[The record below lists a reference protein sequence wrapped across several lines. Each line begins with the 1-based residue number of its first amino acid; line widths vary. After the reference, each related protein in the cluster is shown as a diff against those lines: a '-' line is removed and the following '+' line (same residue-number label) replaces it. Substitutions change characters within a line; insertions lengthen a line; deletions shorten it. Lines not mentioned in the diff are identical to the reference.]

1 METQNLGLGG
11 LEGLAS
17 HGGPDQA
24 FVTRTSLSCTTH
36 YQFTYLFSHGLGRIE
51 VGFVRVGNHQL
62 IEIVPKATPH
72 IREDT
77 GRQRASEVDD
87 VITVHVMKLPAVHK
101 IFKS

>member
-1 METQNLGLGG
+1 MIVVVMN
-11 LEGLAS
+11 
-17 HGGPDQA
+17 QA

-36 YQFTYLFSHGLGRIE
+36 YQFTYLFSHGLRRIE

-87 VITVHVMKLPAVHK
+87 VITVHIMKLPAVNK
-101 IFKS
+101 ISKS